1 MYFYLIPLTL
11 VVFLYLYFTRN
22 FNFWKNKN
30 VAGPKPVVFFGNIM
44 DSVIRRKH
52 LIMVYKDIYAA
63 YPNEKVVGMYRMTTP
78 CLMLK
83 DLDIIKDVL
92 VKDFELFVDRGVEFS
107 EEGLG
112 ANIFHADGDRWRVL
126 RHRFTPLFTSGKLKN
141 MLHLITNR
149 GEKFVKHL
157 EEITNIQTEQP
168 IKSLVEK
175 FTMASI
181 GACVFGIDLD
191 ENMFETLGRI
201 NKILSVARY
210 GIELDMMYPGI
221 LKKFGGSLFSSV
233 LSKFFQNLIK
243 SVIEQRNGMPTNRK
257 DFMDLIL
264 ELRQQKVIEAARKN
278 ENEDVKSIELTDSII
293 AAQAFT
299 FYGAGYES
307 SSLTLTH
314 MFYELAKNPDIQD
327 RLVKEID
334 EVLERYNGELTYDA
348 LHEMTYYSQVF
359 DETLRKYPVADLLHR
374 NAQSDYKIAGTNITL
389 HKGDTVIISAYG
401 IHRDPKYYPNP
412 EKFDPER
419 FTPENVGKRHPCAY
433 LPFGTG
439 PRNCLG
445 MRFAKWQ
452 SQVCTV
458 MFLSK
463 FRVEPSKNTPLEL
476 KYDPNLIFCVPIG
489 GIPLNIVRR

>member
-1 MYFYLIPLTL
+1 MYIFLIPATL
-11 VVFLYLYFTRN
+11 IALLYLYFTRN

-30 VAGPKPVVFFGNIM
+30 VPGPKPVPFFGNIM
-44 DSVIRRKH
+44 ESVIRRKH
-52 LIMVYKDIYAA
+52 LILVYKDIYEK
-63 YPNEKVVGMYRMTTP
+63 YPDEKLVGMYRMTTP

-92 VKDFELFVDRGVEFS
+92 VKDFDMFVDRGVEFS

-149 GEKFVKHL
+149 GEKFIKHV
-157 EEITNIQTEQP
+157 EEITEVQTEQP
-168 IKSLVEK
+168 INSLLEK

-181 GACVFGIDLD
+181 AACIFGIDLD
-191 ENMFETLGRI
+191 EDMFHTLEKI
-201 NKILSVARY
+201 NKIFSTARY

-233 LSKFFQNLIK
+233 LSKFFVNLIK

-257 DFMDLIL
+257 DFIDLIL
-264 ELRQQKVIEAARKN
+264 ELRQQKVIESARRN
-278 ENEDVKSIELTDSII
+278 ENEDVKTLELTDNII

-307 SSLTLTH
+307 SALTLTH

-327 RLVKEID
+327 KLIKEID

-348 LHEMTYYSQVF
+348 LHEMTYLSQVF

-374 NAQSDYKIAGTNITL
+374 NAQSDYTLAGTNITL
-389 HKGDTVIISAYG
+389 HKGETVIVSAYG
-401 IHRDPKYYPNP
+401 IHRDPKHYPNP
-412 EKFDPER
+412 LKFDPER
-419 FTPENVGKRHPCAY
+419 FTPENVGKRHACAY
-433 LPFGTG
+433 LPFGAG
-439 PRNCLG
+439 PRNCIG
-445 MRFAKWQ
+445 MYI
-452 SQVCTV
+452 C
-458 MFLSK
+458 L
-463 FRVEPSKNTPLEL
+463 
-476 KYDPNLIFCVPIG
+476 
-489 GIPLNIVRR
+489 